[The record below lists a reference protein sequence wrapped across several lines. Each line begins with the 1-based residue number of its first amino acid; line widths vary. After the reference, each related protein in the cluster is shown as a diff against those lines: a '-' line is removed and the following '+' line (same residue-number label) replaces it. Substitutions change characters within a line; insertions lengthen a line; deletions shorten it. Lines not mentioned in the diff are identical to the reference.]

1 MEIWKEIK
9 NYEGL
14 YEVSSYGNVRSL
26 NYKRTYQA
34 KILKTRI
41 NRHGYE
47 VVDLSKDGV
56 RKTCQVHRLVA
67 ETFLSNPEE
76 FDTVDHIDSN
86 KTNNHL
92 NNLQWM
98 SRGDNARKAWDDG
111 LCFNVGE
118 NLKYCNKST
127 NRPTKK
133 VINLT
138 TKEIYDSIT
147 EAGKKNNINRRRISD
162 CCRHKQKSAGGF
174 QWCYLDDYNK

>member
-1 MEIWKEIK
+1 MEDWKEIK
-9 NYEGL
+9 GYEGL
-14 YEVSSYGNVRSL
+14 YEISSYGNVRSL
-26 NYKRTYQA
+26 NYKRTCQA

-67 ETFLSNPEE
+67 EAFLFNPEG

-98 SRGDNARKAWDDG
+98 SNGDNTRKAWNDG
-111 LCFNVGE
+111 LCFNVGKS
-118 NLKYCNKST
+118 LKHC

-147 EAGKKNNINRRRISD
+147 EAGMKSNIDRRRISD